1 MTREEFTQRAIAVH
15 GNEYSYEHV
24 SEKVLYDGKVC
35 ITCKKHGDFFQYTG
49 NHLAGSG
56 CPICYGTHKKTTEQ
70 FIEEAKRI
78 HGDKYDYSKTV
89 YTNSK
94 EKVTIICPIHG
105 EFQQE
110 ASSHLKGLGCGK
122 CKLIAVDTDD
132 FIKQAIDIYGDEYS
146 YEKTAYQKGHIKVI
160 VTHKKYGDREVVPKY
175 FLSHK
180 MNEQKPVI
188 KKDLGRR
195 RCLEETQIAG
205 EEWRD
210 VVGFEQYYQVSNKGR
225 VRSKD
230 RISKSNKN
238 GSCIH
243 YGTIING
250 AINKAGYRR
259 VIIKI
264 RPFSKLIFVHR
275 LVAEAFIP
283 NPNNLPFVNHKDE
296 NPLNNCAEN
305 LEWCDKQ
312 YNNTYGNA
320 LLKAHNTR
328 VKNGVT
334 KQIEKIDP
342 NGNIIA
348 QYTSMYRASKA
359 EGFSYDRIR
368 HAVIHGNSVEG
379 YYYKEKKG

>member
-15 GNEYSYEHV
+15 GDEYSYEHV
-24 SEKVLYDGKVC
+24 AEKVLYEGKVC
-35 ITCKKHGDFFQYTG
+35 ITCKKHGDFIQLTS

-56 CPICYGTHKKTTEQ
+56 CPQCYGTLKKTTEQ
-70 FIEEAKRI
+70 FIEDAKRV

-89 YTNSK
+89 YTGARG
-94 EKVTIICPIHG
+94 KVAIICPIHG

-110 ASSHLKGLGCGK
+110 ASSHLKGIGCSK
-122 CKLIAVDTDD
+122 CRLIAVDTED
-132 FIKQAIDIYGDEYS
+132 FINQAKAIYGEEYS
-146 YEKTAYQKGHIKVI
+146 YEKTKYVKSSIKVI
-160 VTHKKYGDREVVPKY
+160 VTHVKDGDREVVPRY

-180 MNEQKPVI
+180 KNQPKPVI
-188 KKDLGRR
+188 KKDSERKR
-195 RCLEETQIAG
+195 YFEDNQIEG

-230 RISKSNKN
+230 RLSKANKN
-238 GSCIH
+238 GKCLH
-243 YGTIING
+243 YGSIIKG
-250 AINKAGYRR
+250 IINKAGYRR
-259 VIIKI
+259 VVIKI

-296 NPLNNCAEN
+296 NPLNNCVEN

-328 VKNGVT
+328 LKNGYT
-334 KQIEKIDP
+334 KQIEKIDY

-348 QYTSMYRASKA
+348 QYSSMYKASKT

-368 HAVIHGNSVEG
+368 HAVIHGNTVEG